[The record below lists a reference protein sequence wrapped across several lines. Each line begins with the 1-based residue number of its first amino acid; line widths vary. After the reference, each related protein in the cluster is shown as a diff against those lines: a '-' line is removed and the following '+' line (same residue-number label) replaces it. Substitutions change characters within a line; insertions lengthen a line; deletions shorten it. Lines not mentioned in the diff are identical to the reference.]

1 MQWISKP
8 EWDKAK
14 AGINCSFCSGI
25 HSDENSYGFKIV
37 ELDHSVVRLPKNQYM
52 RGWTIVALKR
62 HANELFEL
70 SEAELNGFW
79 REVSMVSKALYTI
92 YSPAKINYC
101 VWGNHSPHLHC
112 HLFVLGFDADP
123 DKPINQ
129 NEKEVFLAASEYKR
143 MVTEIKA
150 MIDRIRK
157 EV

>member
-1 MQWISKP
+1 MPWTPKP
-8 EWDKAK
+8 EWDKIK
-14 AGINCSFCSGI
+14 AGTNCSFCRGI

-62 HANELFEL
+62 HANEMFEL
-70 SEAELNGFW
+70 SEAERSGFW
-79 REVSMVSKALYTI
+79 KEVSIVSKALYTI
-92 YSPAKINYC
+92 YNPAKINYC
-101 VWGNHSPHLHC
+101 IWGNHAPHIHC

-123 DKPINQ
+123 GKPINQ

-143 MVTEIKA
+143 MVEEIKT
-150 MIDRIRK
+150 MIDRMRK

>member
-1 MQWISKP
+1 MQWMSKP

-14 AGINCSFCSGI
+14 AGTNCSFCREI
-25 HSDENSYGFKIV
+25 HGDENSYGFKIV
-37 ELDHSVVRLPKNQYM
+37 ELNHSVVRLPKNQYM

-70 SEAELNGFW
+70 SDTELSGFW
-79 REVSMVSKALYTI
+79 KEVSIVSKALHTM

-101 VWGNHSPHLHC
+101 IWGNNCPHVHC

-129 NEKEVFLAASEYKR
+129 NEKEVFLGADAYK
-143 MVTEIKA
+143 K
-150 MIDRIRK
+150 MIAEMKSMIGRIRL
-157 EV
+157 EG